1 MKGAH
6 KCLEL
11 HFVYYTGWHHI
22 KEECL
27 QDLCYRLPIQFL
39 LPYPFFLAA
48 QVFARIMSQET
59 ISNKDIFNV
68 FLAMIFL
75 VAGRFVMTYAKSRLH
90 ESIAYEMT
98 ADERL
103 KIGEKLKGVKLG
115 YFDDQTTNNLTTTVT
130 TDLTF
135 LENYTMKMID
145 IVINGYILISVL
157 ILSLLTI
164 SVQVALVALSGVI
177 LSLISIF
184 LLERMSKRNAPLYH
198 QQQNQLIEKVIEMI
212 RGIKVIKTF
221 AKEDTS
227 LKSFYAAVDNSK
239 RVNTKVEL
247 QYTPFNL
254 LHLLSLKVISVFIVV
269 CAVMLYFNGHIDLS
283 TLIMLSIFSFIIF
296 ESIEHINSA
305 AHVLEMIAVTLE
317 DLQQIKEAPTLDE
330 GGHEIAV
337 QQHRIEFDHVD
348 FSFSNKKVINDVT
361 LEVQPGTSLAII
373 GPSGSGKTTLC
384 NLLMRFY
391 DIDKGN
397 IKVGGIDIRE
407 MTLPSLMSQ
416 ISTVFQKVYLFNDT
430 IYNNI
435 LFGKPDA
442 TKSDIIEA
450 AKQAQCHDFIMSL
463 PQGYQTVINE
473 KGNNLSGG
481 EKQRISIARAILK
494 DAPIIIFD
502 EATASIDP
510 ENEHLIQSAIDHL
523 SEGKTMITIAHK
535 INTIKN
541 ADQIIVLDEGQIV
554 QRGTHQEL
562 IQEHGIYRDFLSIRD
577 QSESWKIESGEA

>member
-1 MKGAH
+1 MFRITFRILHWMAPYKGRMIAGFM
-6 KCLEL
+6 LS
-11 HFVYYTGWHHI
+11 FVNSI
-22 KEECL
+22 L
-27 QDLCYRLPIQFL
+27 IALPI
-39 LPYPFFLAA
+39 FLAA

-59 ISNKDIFNV
+59 ISNKEIFNI

-177 LSLISIF
+177 LSLISIY
-184 LLERMSKRNAPLYH
+184 LLERMSKRNASLYH

-562 IQEHGIYRDFLSIRD
+562 MQEHGIYRDFLSIRD
-577 QSESWKIESGEA
+577 QSESWKIETGEA

>member
-1 MKGAH
+1 MFRITFRILHWMAPYKGRMIAGFM
-6 KCLEL
+6 LSFANSIL
-11 HFVYYTGWHHI
+11 I
-22 KEECL
+22 A
-27 QDLCYRLPIQFL
+27 LPI
-39 LPYPFFLAA
+39 FLAA

-59 ISNKDIFNV
+59 ISNKDIFNI
-68 FLAMIFL
+68 FLAMVFL

-164 SVQVALVALSGVI
+164 SVQVALVALLGVI

-198 QQQNQLIEKVIEMI
+198 HQQNQLIEKVIEMI

-227 LKSFYAAVDNSK
+227 LKSFYAAVNNSK

-337 QQHRIEFDHVD
+337 QQHKIEFDHVD

-430 IYNNI
+430 IYSNI
-435 LFGKPDA
+435 LFGKPEA

-463 PQGYQTVINE
+463 PQGYQTVVNE

-562 IQEHGIYRDFLSIRD
+562 MQEHGIYRDFLSIRD
-577 QSESWKIESGEA
+577 QSESWKIETGEA

>member
-1 MKGAH
+1 MFRITFRILHWMAPYKGRMIAGFM
-6 KCLEL
+6 LS
-11 HFVYYTGWHHI
+11 FVNSI
-22 KEECL
+22 L
-27 QDLCYRLPIQFL
+27 IALPI
-39 LPYPFFLAA
+39 FLAA

-59 ISNKDIFNV
+59 ISNKDIFNI
-68 FLAMIFL
+68 FLAMVFL

-164 SVQVALVALSGVI
+164 SVQVALIALSGVI
-177 LSLISIF
+177 LSLISIY

-198 QQQNQLIEKVIEMI
+198 HQQNQLIEKVIEMI

-337 QQHRIEFDHVD
+337 QRHRIEFDHVD

-397 IKVGGIDIRE
+397 IKVSGIDIRE

-442 TKSDIIEA
+442 TKNDIIEA

-562 IQEHGIYRDFLSIRD
+562 MQEHGIYRDFLSIRD
-577 QSESWKIESGEA
+577 QSESWKIETGEA

>member
-1 MKGAH
+1 MFRITFRILHWMAPYKGRMIAGFM
-6 KCLEL
+6 LSFANSIL
-11 HFVYYTGWHHI
+11 I
-22 KEECL
+22 A
-27 QDLCYRLPIQFL
+27 LPI
-39 LPYPFFLAA
+39 FLAA

-164 SVQVALVALSGVI
+164 SVQVALVALLGVI
-177 LSLISIF
+177 LSLISIY

-442 TKSDIIEA
+442 TKRDIIEA

-510 ENEHLIQSAIDHL
+510 ENEHLIQSAIDYL

-562 IQEHGIYRDFLSIRD
+562 IQEHGIYQDFLSIRD
-577 QSESWKIESGEA
+577 QSESWKIESRET

>member
-1 MKGAH
+1 MFRITFRILHWMAPYKGRMIAGFM
-6 KCLEL
+6 LSFANSIL
-11 HFVYYTGWHHI
+11 I
-22 KEECL
+22 AL
-27 QDLCYRLPIQFL
+27 SI
-39 LPYPFFLAA
+39 FLAA

-164 SVQVALVALSGVI
+164 SVQVALVALLGVI

-227 LKSFYAAVDNSK
+227 LKSFYAAVNNSK

-337 QQHRIEFDHVD
+337 QQHKIEFDHVD

-435 LFGKPDA
+435 LFGKPEA

-463 PQGYQTVINE
+463 PQGYQTVVNE

-535 INTIKN
+535 INIIKN

-562 IQEHGIYRDFLSIRD
+562 MQEHGIYRDFLSIRD
-577 QSESWKIESGEA
+577 QSESWKIETGEA

>member
-1 MKGAH
+1 MFRITFRILHWMAPYKGRMIAGFM
-6 KCLEL
+6 LSFANSIL
-11 HFVYYTGWHHI
+11 I
-22 KEECL
+22 A
-27 QDLCYRLPIQFL
+27 LPI
-39 LPYPFFLAA
+39 FLAA

-442 TKSDIIEA
+442 TKNDIIEA

-562 IQEHGIYRDFLSIRD
+562 LQEHGIYRDFLSIRD
-577 QSESWKIESGEA
+577 QSESWKIESGKG

>member
-1 MKGAH
+1 MFRITFRILHWMAPYKGRMFAGFM
-6 KCLEL
+6 LSFANSIL
-11 HFVYYTGWHHI
+11 I
-22 KEECL
+22 A
-27 QDLCYRLPIQFL
+27 LPI
-39 LPYPFFLAA
+39 FLAA

-562 IQEHGIYRDFLSIRD
+562 MQEHGIYRDFLSIRD

>member
-1 MKGAH
+1 MFRITFRILHWMAPYKGRMFAGFM
-6 KCLEL
+6 LSFANSIL
-11 HFVYYTGWHHI
+11 I
-22 KEECL
+22 A
-27 QDLCYRLPIQFL
+27 LPI
-39 LPYPFFLAA
+39 FLAA

>member
-1 MKGAH
+1 MFRITFRILHWMAPYKGRMIAGFM
-6 KCLEL
+6 LSFANSIL
-11 HFVYYTGWHHI
+11 I
-22 KEECL
+22 A
-27 QDLCYRLPIQFL
+27 LPI
-39 LPYPFFLAA
+39 FLAA

-164 SVQVALVALSGVI
+164 SVQVALVALLGVI

-184 LLERMSKRNAPLYH
+184 LLERISKRNAPLYH

-337 QQHRIEFDHVD
+337 QQHKIEFDHVD

-523 SEGKTMITIAHK
+523 SEGKTMTIAHK

>member
-1 MKGAH
+1 MFRITFRILHWMAPYKGRMIAGFM
-6 KCLEL
+6 LSFANSIL
-11 HFVYYTGWHHI
+11 I
-22 KEECL
+22 A
-27 QDLCYRLPIQFL
+27 LPI
-39 LPYPFFLAA
+39 FLAA

-164 SVQVALVALSGVI
+164 SVQVALVALLGVI

-227 LKSFYAAVDNSK
+227 LKSFYAAVNNSK

-337 QQHRIEFDHVD
+337 QQHKIEFDHVD

-435 LFGKPDA
+435 LFGKPEA

-463 PQGYQTVINE
+463 PQGYQTVVNE

-481 EKQRISIARAILK
+481 EKQRISIARVILK

-535 INTIKN
+535 INIIKN

-562 IQEHGIYRDFLSIRD
+562 MQEHGIYRDFLSIRD
-577 QSESWKIESGEA
+577 QSESWKIETGEA

>member
-1 MKGAH
+1 MFRITFRILHWMAPYKGRMFAGFM
-6 KCLEL
+6 LSFANSIL
-11 HFVYYTGWHHI
+11 I
-22 KEECL
+22 A
-27 QDLCYRLPIQFL
+27 LPI
-39 LPYPFFLAA
+39 FLAA

-269 CAVMLYFNGHIDLS
+269 CAVMLYFNGHIDIS

>member
-1 MKGAH
+1 MFRITFRILHWMAPYKGRMIAGFM
-6 KCLEL
+6 LSFANSIL
-11 HFVYYTGWHHI
+11 I
-22 KEECL
+22 A
-27 QDLCYRLPIQFL
+27 LPI
-39 LPYPFFLAA
+39 FLAA

-164 SVQVALVALSGVI
+164 SVQVALVALLGVI

-227 LKSFYAAVDNSK
+227 LKSFYAAVNNSK

-337 QQHRIEFDHVD
+337 QQHKIEFDHVD

-435 LFGKPDA
+435 LFGKPEA

-463 PQGYQTVINE
+463 PQGYQTVVNE

-535 INTIKN
+535 INIIKN

-562 IQEHGIYRDFLSIRD
+562 MQEHGIYRDFLSIRD
-577 QSESWKIESGEA
+577 QSESWKIETGEA

>member
-1 MKGAH
+1 MFRITFRILHWMAPYKGRMIAGFM
-6 KCLEL
+6 LSFANSIL
-11 HFVYYTGWHHI
+11 I
-22 KEECL
+22 A
-27 QDLCYRLPIQFL
+27 LPI
-39 LPYPFFLAA
+39 FLAA

-164 SVQVALVALSGVI
+164 SVQVALVALLGVI

-227 LKSFYAAVDNSK
+227 LKSFYAAVNNSK

-337 QQHRIEFDHVD
+337 QQHKIEFDHVD

-435 LFGKPDA
+435 LFGKPEA

-450 AKQAQCHDFIMSL
+450 AKQAQCHDFIMSF
-463 PQGYQTVINE
+463 PHGYQTVVNE

-535 INTIKN
+535 INIIKN

-562 IQEHGIYRDFLSIRD
+562 MQEHGIYRDFLSIRD
-577 QSESWKIESGEA
+577 QSESWKIETGEA

>member
-1 MKGAH
+1 MFRITFRILHWMAPYKGRMIAGFM
-6 KCLEL
+6 LSFANSIL
-11 HFVYYTGWHHI
+11 I
-22 KEECL
+22 A
-27 QDLCYRLPIQFL
+27 LPI
-39 LPYPFFLAA
+39 FLAA

-164 SVQVALVALSGVI
+164 SVQVALVALLGVI
-177 LSLISIF
+177 LSLISIY

-227 LKSFYAAVDNSK
+227 LKSFHAAVDNSK

-442 TKSDIIEA
+442 TKRDIIEA

-481 EKQRISIARAILK
+481 EKQRISITRAILK

-510 ENEHLIQSAIDHL
+510 ENEHLIQSAINHL

-562 IQEHGIYRDFLSIRD
+562 IQEYGIYRDFLSIRD
-577 QSESWKIESGEA
+577 QSESWKIESGNA

>member
-1 MKGAH
+1 MFRITFRILHWMAPYKGRMFAGFM
-6 KCLEL
+6 LSFANSIL
-11 HFVYYTGWHHI
+11 I
-22 KEECL
+22 A
-27 QDLCYRLPIQFL
+27 LPV
-39 LPYPFFLAA
+39 FLAA

-177 LSLISIF
+177 LSLVSIY

-337 QQHRIEFDHVD
+337 QRHRIEFDHVD

-397 IKVGGIDIRE
+397 IKVSGIDIRE

-442 TKSDIIEA
+442 TKNDIIEA

-562 IQEHGIYRDFLSIRD
+562 MQEHGIYRDFLSIRD
-577 QSESWKIESGEA
+577 QSESWKIETGEA

>member
-1 MKGAH
+1 M
-6 KCLEL
+6 
-11 HFVYYTGWHHI
+11 
-22 KEECL
+22 
-27 QDLCYRLPIQFL
+27 
-39 LPYPFFLAA
+39 
-48 QVFARIMSQET
+48 
-59 ISNKDIFNV
+59 
-68 FLAMIFL
+68 
-75 VAGRFVMTYAKSRLH
+75 
-90 ESIAYEMT
+90 
-98 ADERL
+98 
-103 KIGEKLKGVKLG
+103 
-115 YFDDQTTNNLTTTVT
+115 
-130 TDLTF
+130 
-135 LENYTMKMID
+135 
-145 IVINGYILISVL
+145 
-157 ILSLLTI
+157 
-164 SVQVALVALSGVI
+164 
-177 LSLISIF
+177 
-184 LLERMSKRNAPLYH
+184 
-198 QQQNQLIEKVIEMI
+198 
-212 RGIKVIKTF
+212 
-221 AKEDTS
+221 
-227 LKSFYAAVDNSK
+227 
-239 RVNTKVEL
+239 
-247 QYTPFNL
+247 
-254 LHLLSLKVISVFIVV
+254 
-269 CAVMLYFNGHIDLS
+269 
-283 TLIMLSIFSFIIF
+283 
-296 ESIEHINSA
+296 
-305 AHVLEMIAVTLE
+305 
-317 DLQQIKEAPTLDE
+317 
-330 GGHEIAV
+330 
-337 QQHRIEFDHVD
+337 
-348 FSFSNKKVINDVT
+348 T

-397 IKVGGIDIRE
+397 IKVSGIDIRE

-442 TKSDIIEA
+442 TKNDIIEA

-562 IQEHGIYRDFLSIRD
+562 MQEHGIYRDFLSIRD
-577 QSESWKIESGEA
+577 QSESWKIETGEA

>member
-1 MKGAH
+1 MFRITFRILHWMAPYKGRMIAGFM
-6 KCLEL
+6 LS
-11 HFVYYTGWHHI
+11 FVNSI
-22 KEECL
+22 L
-27 QDLCYRLPIQFL
+27 IALPI
-39 LPYPFFLAA
+39 FLAA

-59 ISNKDIFNV
+59 ISNKDIFNI
-68 FLAMIFL
+68 FLAMVFL

-164 SVQVALVALSGVI
+164 SVQVALIALSGVI
-177 LSLISIF
+177 LSLISIY

-198 QQQNQLIEKVIEMI
+198 HQQNQLIEKVIEMI

-227 LKSFYAAVDNSK
+227 LKSFYAEVDNSK

-337 QQHRIEFDHVD
+337 QRHRIEFDHVD

-397 IKVGGIDIRE
+397 IKVSGIDIRE

-442 TKSDIIEA
+442 TKNDIIEA

-562 IQEHGIYRDFLSIRD
+562 MQEHGIYRDFLSIRD
-577 QSESWKIESGEA
+577 QSESWKIETGEA

>member
-1 MKGAH
+1 MFRITFRILHWMAPYKGRMIAGFM
-6 KCLEL
+6 LSFANSIL
-11 HFVYYTGWHHI
+11 I
-22 KEECL
+22 A
-27 QDLCYRLPIQFL
+27 LPI
-39 LPYPFFLAA
+39 FLAA

-164 SVQVALVALSGVI
+164 SVQVALVALLGVI
-177 LSLISIF
+177 LSLISIY

-442 TKSDIIEA
+442 TKRDIIEA

-541 ADQIIVLDEGQIV
+541 ADQIIALDEGQIV

-577 QSESWKIESGEA
+577 QSESWKIESREA

>member
-1 MKGAH
+1 MFRITFRILHWMAPYKGRMIAGFM
-6 KCLEL
+6 LS
-11 HFVYYTGWHHI
+11 FVNSI
-22 KEECL
+22 L
-27 QDLCYRLPIQFL
+27 IALPI
-39 LPYPFFLAA
+39 FLAA

-59 ISNKDIFNV
+59 ISNKDIFNI
-68 FLAMIFL
+68 FLAMVFI

-164 SVQVALVALSGVI
+164 SVQVALIALSGVI
-177 LSLISIF
+177 LSLISIY

-198 QQQNQLIEKVIEMI
+198 HQQNQLIEKVIEMI

-337 QQHRIEFDHVD
+337 QRHRIEFDHVD

-397 IKVGGIDIRE
+397 IKVSGIDIRE

-442 TKSDIIEA
+442 TKNDIIEA

-562 IQEHGIYRDFLSIRD
+562 MQEHGIYRDFLSIRD
-577 QSESWKIESGEA
+577 QSESWKIETGEA

>member
-1 MKGAH
+1 MFRITFRILHWMAPYKGRMIVGFMLSFANSI
-6 KCLEL
+6 L
-11 HFVYYTGWHHI
+11 I
-22 KEECL
+22 A
-27 QDLCYRLPIQFL
+27 LPI
-39 LPYPFFLAA
+39 FLAA

-90 ESIAYEMT
+90 ESIAYEMI

-227 LKSFYAAVDNSK
+227 LKSFYAAVNNSK

-373 GPSGSGKTTLC
+373 VPSGSGKTTLC

-523 SEGKTMITIAHK
+523 SEGKTIITIAHK

-541 ADQIIVLDEGQIV
+541 ADQIVVLDEGQIV

-562 IQEHGIYRDFLSIRD
+562 MQEHGIYRDFLSIRD
-577 QSESWKIESGEA
+577 QSESWKIESGKA

>member
-1 MKGAH
+1 MFRITFRILHWMAPYKGRMIAGFM
-6 KCLEL
+6 LSFANSIL
-11 HFVYYTGWHHI
+11 I
-22 KEECL
+22 A
-27 QDLCYRLPIQFL
+27 LPI
-39 LPYPFFLAA
+39 FLAA

-227 LKSFYAAVDNSK
+227 LKSFYAAVNNSK

-442 TKSDIIEA
+442 TKNDIIEA

-562 IQEHGIYRDFLSIRD
+562 LQEHGIYRDFLSIRD
-577 QSESWKIESGEA
+577 QSESWKIESGKG

>member
-1 MKGAH
+1 MFRITFRILHWMAPYKGRMFAGFM
-6 KCLEL
+6 LSFANSIL
-11 HFVYYTGWHHI
+11 I
-22 KEECL
+22 A
-27 QDLCYRLPIQFL
+27 LPI
-39 LPYPFFLAA
+39 FLAA

-541 ADQIIVLDEGQIV
+541 ADQIIALDEGQIV

-577 QSESWKIESGEA
+577 QSESWKIESREA

>member
-1 MKGAH
+1 MFRITFRILHWMAPYKGRMFAGFM
-6 KCLEL
+6 LSFANSIL
-11 HFVYYTGWHHI
+11 I
-22 KEECL
+22 A
-27 QDLCYRLPIQFL
+27 LPI
-39 LPYPFFLAA
+39 FLAA

-337 QQHRIEFDHVD
+337 QQHKIEFDHVD

-435 LFGKPDA
+435 LFGKPEA

-463 PQGYQTVINE
+463 PQGYQTVVNE

-535 INTIKN
+535 INIIKN

-562 IQEHGIYRDFLSIRD
+562 MQEHGIYRDFLSIRD
-577 QSESWKIESGEA
+577 QSESWKIETGEA

>member
-1 MKGAH
+1 MFRITFRILHWMAPYKGRMIAGFM
-6 KCLEL
+6 LS
-11 HFVYYTGWHHI
+11 FVNSI
-22 KEECL
+22 L
-27 QDLCYRLPIQFL
+27 IALPI
-39 LPYPFFLAA
+39 FLAA

-59 ISNKDIFNV
+59 ISNKDIFNI
-68 FLAMIFL
+68 FLAMVFL

-164 SVQVALVALSGVI
+164 SVQVALIALSGVI
-177 LSLISIF
+177 LSLISIY

-198 QQQNQLIEKVIEMI
+198 HQQNQLIEKVIEMI

-337 QQHRIEFDHVD
+337 QRHRIEFDHVD

-361 LEVQPGTSLAII
+361 LEVQPGTFLAII

-397 IKVGGIDIRE
+397 IKVSGIDIRE

-442 TKSDIIEA
+442 TKNDIIEA

-562 IQEHGIYRDFLSIRD
+562 MQEHGIYRDFLSIRD
-577 QSESWKIESGEA
+577 QSESWKIETGEA

>member
-1 MKGAH
+1 MFRITFRILHWMAPYKGRMFAGFM
-6 KCLEL
+6 LSFANSIL
-11 HFVYYTGWHHI
+11 I
-22 KEECL
+22 A
-27 QDLCYRLPIQFL
+27 LPI
-39 LPYPFFLAA
+39 FLAA

-115 YFDDQTTNNLTTTVT
+115 YLDDQTTNNLTTTVT

-523 SEGKTMITIAHK
+523 SEGKTMTIAHK

-577 QSESWKIESGEA
+577 QSESWKIETGEA

>member
-1 MKGAH
+1 MFRITFRILRWMAPYKGRMFAGFM
-6 KCLEL
+6 LSFANSIL
-11 HFVYYTGWHHI
+11 I
-22 KEECL
+22 A
-27 QDLCYRLPIQFL
+27 LPI
-39 LPYPFFLAA
+39 FLAA

-254 LHLLSLKVISVFIVV
+254 LHLLSFKVISVFIVV

-450 AKQAQCHDFIMSL
+450 AKQAQCQDFIMSL

>member
-1 MKGAH
+1 MFRITFRILHWMAPYKGRMIAGFM
-6 KCLEL
+6 LS
-11 HFVYYTGWHHI
+11 FVNSI
-22 KEECL
+22 L
-27 QDLCYRLPIQFL
+27 IALPI
-39 LPYPFFLAA
+39 FLAA

-59 ISNKDIFNV
+59 ISNKDIFNI
-68 FLAMIFL
+68 FLAMVFL

-177 LSLISIF
+177 LSLISIY

-198 QQQNQLIEKVIEMI
+198 HQQNQLIEKVIEMI

-337 QQHRIEFDHVD
+337 QRHRIEFDHVD

-397 IKVGGIDIRE
+397 IKVSGIDIRE

-430 IYNNI
+430 IYSNI
-435 LFGKPDA
+435 LFGKPEA

-450 AKQAQCHDFIMSL
+450 AKQAQCHDFIMSV

-562 IQEHGIYRDFLSIRD
+562 MQEHGIYRDFLSIRD
-577 QSESWKIESGEA
+577 QSESWKIETGEA

>member
-1 MKGAH
+1 MFRITFRILHWMAPYKGRMFAGFM
-6 KCLEL
+6 LSFANSIL
-11 HFVYYTGWHHI
+11 I
-22 KEECL
+22 A
-27 QDLCYRLPIQFL
+27 LPI
-39 LPYPFFLAA
+39 FLAA

-177 LSLISIF
+177 LSLVSIY

-442 TKSDIIEA
+442 TKNDIIEA

-562 IQEHGIYRDFLSIRD
+562 MQEHGIYRDFLSIRD

>member
-1 MKGAH
+1 MFRITFRILHWMAPYKGRMIAGFM
-6 KCLEL
+6 LS
-11 HFVYYTGWHHI
+11 FVNSI
-22 KEECL
+22 L
-27 QDLCYRLPIQFL
+27 IALPI
-39 LPYPFFLAA
+39 FLAA

-59 ISNKDIFNV
+59 ISNKEIFNI

-177 LSLISIF
+177 LSLISIY
-184 LLERMSKRNAPLYH
+184 LLERMSKRNASLYH
-198 QQQNQLIEKVIEMI
+198 QKQNQLIEKVIEMI

-562 IQEHGIYRDFLSIRD
+562 MQEHGIYRDFLSIRD
-577 QSESWKIESGEA
+577 QSESWKIETGEA

>member
-1 MKGAH
+1 MFRITFRILHWMAPYKGRMFAGFM
-6 KCLEL
+6 LSFANSIL
-11 HFVYYTGWHHI
+11 I
-22 KEECL
+22 A
-27 QDLCYRLPIQFL
+27 LPI
-39 LPYPFFLAA
+39 FLAA

-184 LLERMSKRNAPLYH
+184 LLERISKRNAPLYH

-523 SEGKTMITIAHK
+523 SEGKTMTIAHK

>member
-1 MKGAH
+1 MFRITFRILHWMAPYKGRMIAGFM
-6 KCLEL
+6 LSFANSIL
-11 HFVYYTGWHHI
+11 I
-22 KEECL
+22 A
-27 QDLCYRLPIQFL
+27 LPI
-39 LPYPFFLAA
+39 FLAA

-164 SVQVALVALSGVI
+164 SVQVALVALLGVI

-227 LKSFYAAVDNSK
+227 LKSFYAAVNNSK

-337 QQHRIEFDHVD
+337 QQHKIEFDHVD

-430 IYNNI
+430 IYSNI
-435 LFGKPDA
+435 LFGKPEA

-463 PQGYQTVINE
+463 PQGYQTVVNE

-535 INTIKN
+535 INIIKN

-562 IQEHGIYRDFLSIRD
+562 MQEHGIYRDFLSIRD
-577 QSESWKIESGEA
+577 QSESWKIETGEA

>member
-1 MKGAH
+1 MFRITFRILHWMAPYKGRMFAGFM
-6 KCLEL
+6 LSFANSIL
-11 HFVYYTGWHHI
+11 I
-22 KEECL
+22 A
-27 QDLCYRLPIQFL
+27 LPI
-39 LPYPFFLAA
+39 FLAA

-373 GPSGSGKTTLC
+373 GPSGSGKTMLC

-523 SEGKTMITIAHK
+523 SEGKTMTIAHK

>member
-1 MKGAH
+1 MFRITFRILHWMAPYKGRMIAGFM
-6 KCLEL
+6 LS
-11 HFVYYTGWHHI
+11 FVNSI
-22 KEECL
+22 L
-27 QDLCYRLPIQFL
+27 IALPI
-39 LPYPFFLAA
+39 FLAA

-59 ISNKDIFNV
+59 ISNKEIFNI

-177 LSLISIF
+177 LSLISIY
-184 LLERMSKRNAPLYH
+184 LLERMSKRNASLYH

-562 IQEHGIYRDFLSIRD
+562 MQEHGIYRGFLSIRD
-577 QSESWKIESGEA
+577 QSESWKIETGEA